1 MLKKFKP
8 VGLVQL
14 LSNTFSVV
22 NFFSFPYGVAAGY
35 DEFAFQAIIILT
47 G

>member
-1 MLKKFKP
+1 MLEKFKP
-8 VGLVQL
+8 IGLVQL

-22 NFFSFPYGVAAGY
+22 VLFSFPYGVAAGY
-35 DEFAFQAIIILT
+35 DEFAFQAILILM